1 MNVRKFLSQYSLEP
15 NELTNYE
22 FKNVRRFTNLKNE
35 YTIFDEK
42 VIVIKSYDSRI
53 IVLKFGILEE
63 LSKHLEEMVKLIDFT
78 VLLNVV
84 DKKGNKYIIE
94 IYNFGFNYLRKLSI
108 SLYLDLGSPDGNYVA
123 HNPYGPTSINYD
135 IYSNKIIDKSYKLYG
150 KAYDELS
157 FEVAKVALEEW

>member
-1 MNVRKFLSQYSLEP
+1 MNVRRFLSQYSLEP

-53 IVLKFGILEE
+53 RVLKFGTLEE
-63 LSKHLEEMVKLIDFT
+63 LSEHLEEMVKLIDFT
-78 VLLNVV
+78 VSLNAV

-123 HNPYGPTSINYD
+123 HNPYGPTSIKYD
-135 IYSNKIIDKSYKLYG
+135 IHSNKIIDKSYKLYG

>member
-1 MNVRKFLSQYSLEP
+1 MNVRRFLSQYSLEP

-94 IYNFGFNYLRKLSI
+94 IYNFGFNHLINLNV
-108 SLYLDLGSPDGNYVA
+108 SLCLDLGSPDGNYVA
-123 HNPYGPTSINYD
+123 HNPYGPTSIKYD
-135 IYSNKIIDKSYKLYG
+135 IYSDKIIDKSYKLYG